1 MPIDRR
7 LFLAGASALAVPG
20 VAPAAVSAAGANAAQ
35 KHAIAAI
42 AAYLEAHRAFFALP
56 AMGLVLVDGP
66 FTATILSGEAD
77 YLQTQPLTGREMW
90 QIGSISKSFVA
101 LVCLQL
107 AAEKKLGLG
116 ADVRTIFPE
125 VPLPDAGGPFTI
137 RGLLDHTTGLPDF
150 APVFAMDGS
159 KLWQGFPAGAH
170 WSYSNTAYDILGKA
184 IERIEG
190 KPLAAV
196 IEARIARPLGMADTR
211 GAITWADR
219 SRYTASY
226 SMLRPDRPV
235 RQKNPLAPAAWVDT
249 TLGAGSV
256 ASTLPD
262 MARYLRYLI
271 ALQNGAGAPL
281 LSNDLARLWL
291 ADPVVQDPE
300 NKAET
305 YGLGLM
311 HREVDGQKLLHHT
324 GGMVSFSS
332 SFHTDGAAG
341 TGAFASCA
349 IGGTG
354 YRPRLLTLYAT
365 QALRLAKAGKP
376 IPPPPALGV
385 PPLKDAAALAGRYSS
400 GGKTLTIASTPAGL
414 TLATGGKAW
423 PVEVN
428 GGGSLVTDHPD
439 FAAFPIVVV
448 RDGDKVIALD
458 YASGRY
464 GKDGAMA
471 PALPPT
477 SPRIAARAGRYQ
489 SDDPWIGGFS
499 LVARG
504 DTLYIEGTE
513 PITEIAN
520 DEWRLANPDWNPERL
535 RFTGFM
541 NGRPLLAIWSGRVL
555 ERRDS

>member
-1 MPIDRR
+1 MSIDRR
-7 LFLAGASALAVPG
+7 LFLAGAAALATPG
-20 VAPAAVSAAGANAAQ
+20 VARAAISAAGATPAQQAAV
-35 KHAIAAI
+35 KAV
-42 AAYLEAHRAFFALP
+42 AAYLEQHRAFFALP

-66 FTATILSGEAD
+66 FTATILSGETD
-77 YLQTQPLTGREMW
+77 YLQTQPLTGEEMW

-101 LVCLQL
+101 LLCLQL
-107 AAEKKLGLG
+107 AAEKKLDLD

-150 APVFAMDGS
+150 APVFAADGS
-159 KLWQGFPAGAH
+159 KLWRGFPAGAH
-170 WSYSNTAYDILGKA
+170 WSYSNTGYDIIGKA

-196 IEARIARPLGMADTR
+196 IEARICRPLGMADTR
-211 GAITWADR
+211 GAISWADR
-219 SRYTASY
+219 SRYTAS
-226 SMLRPDRPV
+226 SSLLRPDRPV
-235 RQKNPLAPAAWVDT
+235 QQKNALAPAPWVDA

-271 ALQNGAGAPL
+271 AVQKGAGAPL
-281 LSNDLARLWL
+281 LSGDMAKLWL
-291 ADPVVQDPE
+291 ASPVVQDPD

-311 HREVDGQKLLHHT
+311 HRDYEGQKLLHHT

-385 PPLKDAAALAGRYSS
+385 PPLKDAASLAGRYTG
-400 GGKTLTIASTPAGL
+400 GGKAVTIASTPAGL
-414 TLATGGKAW
+414 TIANGGKAW
-423 PVEVN
+423 PAEVI
-428 GGGSLVTDHPD
+428 GGGNLVTDHPD
-439 FAAFPIVVV
+439 FAAFPIVVA
-448 RDGDKVIALD
+448 RDRDKVIALD
-458 YASGRY
+458 YASGRFV
-464 GKDGAMA
+464 KDGAAA

-477 SPRIAARAGRYQ
+477 SARIAARAGRYQ

-513 PITEIAN
+513 AITEIAN
-520 DEWRLANPDWNPERL
+520 DEWRLANPDWIPERL
-535 RFTGFM
+535 RFAGFM

-555 ERRDS
+555 ERRDG

>member
-1 MPIDRR
+1 MSIDRR

-20 VAPAAVSAAGANAAQ
+20 VAHAAVNATGANAAQ
-35 KHAIAAI
+35 KQAIAAI
-42 AAYLEAHRAFFALP
+42 AAYMEAHRAFFALP

-66 FTATILSGEAD
+66 FTATILSGETD

-107 AAEKKLGLG
+107 ATEKKLNLD
-116 ADVRTIFPE
+116 ADVRTVFPE

-150 APVFAMDGS
+150 APVFATDGG
-159 KLWQGFPAGAH
+159 KLWRGFPAGTH
-170 WSYSNTAYDILGKA
+170 WSYSNTGYDIIGKA

-190 KPLAAV
+190 KPLASV
-196 IEARIARPLGMADTR
+196 IEARVCRPLGMTETR

-226 SMLRPDRPV
+226 SRLRPDLPV
-235 RQKNPLAPAAWVDT
+235 QQKNSLAPAPWVDA

-271 ALQNGAGAPL
+271 AVQNGAGAPL
-281 LSNDLARLWL
+281 LSRDMAKLWL
-291 ADPVVQDPE
+291 ASPVAQDPD

-311 HREVDGQKLLHHT
+311 HRDYEGQKLLHHT

-376 IPPPPALGV
+376 IPPPPSLAL
-385 PPLKDAAALAGRYSS
+385 PPLKDPAAFTGRY
-400 GGKTLTIASTPAGL
+400 GNGPQALTIASTPGGL
-414 TLATGGKAW
+414 TLATTGKAW
-423 PVEVN
+423 PLMVDGAGN
-428 GGGSLVTDHPD
+428 FVTDHPD
-439 FAAFPIVVV
+439 FAAFVFVPVKAGDAVV
-448 RDGDKVIALD
+448 ALD
-458 YASGRY
+458 HGPHRFARAGAS
-464 GKDGAMA
+464 A

-477 SPRIAARAGRYQ
+477 SARIAARAGRYQ
-489 SDDPWIGGFS
+489 SDDPWIGGATI
-499 LVARG
+499 VARG
-504 DTLYIEGTE
+504 NTLYLEGTDAL
-513 PITEIAN
+513 TEIG
-520 DEWRLANPDWNPERL
+520 DDVWRLAEPDWLPERI

-541 NGRPLLAIWSGRVL
+541 AGKPLVAEFSGRTL
-555 ERRDS
+555 ERRDV

>member
-1 MPIDRR
+1 MSIDRR
-7 LFLAGASALAVPG
+7 LFLAGAAALATPG
-20 VAPAAVSAAGANAAQ
+20 VARAAISAAGATAAQ
-35 KHAIAAI
+35 QAAVKAI
-42 AAYLEAHRAFFALP
+42 AAYLEQHRAFFALP
-56 AMGLVLVDGP
+56 AIGLVLVDGP

-77 YLQTQPLTGREMW
+77 YLQTQPLTGKEMW

-101 LVCLQL
+101 LLCLQL
-107 AAEKKLGLG
+107 AAEKKLDLD

-125 VPLPDAGGPFTI
+125 VPLPDAGGAFTI

-150 APVFAMDGS
+150 APVFAADGA
-159 KLWQGFPAGAH
+159 KLWRGFPAGAH
-170 WSYSNTAYDILGKA
+170 WSYSNTGYDIVGKA

-196 IEARIARPLGMADTR
+196 IEARICRPLGMADTR
-211 GAITWADR
+211 GAISWADR

-226 SMLRPDRPV
+226 SLLRPDRPV
-235 RQKNPLAPAAWVDT
+235 QQKNALAPAPWVDA

-271 ALQNGAGAPL
+271 AVQNGAGAPL
-281 LSNDLARLWL
+281 LSGEMAKLWL
-291 ADPVVQDPE
+291 ASPVVQDPE

-311 HREVDGQKLLHHT
+311 HRNYEGQKLLHHT

-385 PPLKDAAALAGRYSS
+385 PPLKDASAFAGRYS
-400 GGKTLTIASTPAGL
+400 GKGTALTVASSPGGL
-414 TLATGGKAW
+414 TLASGGRAW
-423 PVEVN
+423 PLMLN
-428 GGGSLVTDHPD
+428 GAANFITDHPD
-439 FAAFPIVVV
+439 FVAFAFVPVKSGDAVVALDHGSHRFV
-448 RDGDKVIALD
+448 RDG
-458 YASGRY
+458 AS
-464 GKDGAMA
+464 A

-477 SPRIAARAGRYQ
+477 SARIAARAGRYQ
-489 SDDPWIGGFS
+489 SDDPWIGGVT

-504 DTLYIEGTE
+504 DTLYIEGTDALA
-513 PITEIAN
+513 EIGN
-520 DEWRLANPDWNPERL
+520 DVWRAAEPDWLPERI
-535 RFTGFM
+535 RFAGFM
-541 NGRPLLAIWSGRVL
+541 NGRPLILEFSGRTL
-555 ERRDS
+555 ERRDT